1 MQDFAPVKASQQSA
15 QSAGDQ
21 RPSGWGDAP
30 SRVTNGVL
38 RGLSGVERRAL
49 GAGWAVGAAIAAFVC
64 TFNVLT
70 RVHDFPELGVLR
82 PLIYEGSSYPLV
94 VLVLPLPALAS
105 LWLRRREASF
115 WRALQVHLAVAAL
128 YFVVHVGGFTAL
140 RALAFPL
147 LLHERYRIGPPNGD
161 LVYELVKDLMAYA
174 LVLFGFHML
183 MSWGR
188 ALQPARPGVFDI
200 RDGQRLVRAP
210 LGDILAVRSAGNY
223 VEFVLADG
231 RRPLMRTPLA
241 ALEAELGPLGF
252 VRTHRSWL
260 VNAGRVTGLRPEG
273 SGDYAVEL
281 GDLEAPL
288 SRRFPEALAALRD

>member
-1 MQDFAPVKASQQSA
+1 LT
-15 QSAGDQ
+15 
-21 RPSGWGDAP
+21 SG
-30 SRVTNGVL
+30 VQ

-49 GAGWAVGAAIAAFVC
+49 GAGWAIGAAIAAFVC

-70 RVHDFPELGVLR
+70 RVHDFPEQGLLR
-82 PLIYEGSSYPLV
+82 PLIYEGSSYPFV

-105 LWLRRREASF
+105 LWVLRRRAGL
-115 WRALQVHLAVAAL
+115 WRGLRLHVAVAAL
-128 YFVVHVGGFTAL
+128 FFVVHVGGFTAL

-147 LLHERYRIGPPNGD
+147 LVHATYHIGPPGED
-161 LVYELVKDLMAYA
+161 LLYELVKDVLAYG

-183 MSWGR
+183 MRWGA
-188 ALQPARPGVFDI
+188 ALQPARAGAFDI

-210 LGDILAVRSAGNY
+210 LEDILAVRSAGNY
-223 VEFVLADG
+223 VEFLLADG
-231 RRPLMRTPLA
+231 RRPLMRKPLA
-241 ALEAELGPLGF
+241 ALEAELGPMGF

-281 GDLEAPL
+281 GELEAPL
-288 SRRFPEALAALRD
+288 SRRFPEALAALRG